1 MIPIHSQINTIR
13 QTINECF
20 DSLDYWLN
28 LDNKK
33 RSFHPL
39 FGGWTINEILEHISL
54 TNYFLLI
61 LIKKGTQKALKNVN
75 NLILVDELKGYHFLN
90 ADLEQI
96 GKHKSFTW
104 IRPEHMEPQGGI
116 TLNDL
121 KHKLENQRK
130 ECLYYL
136 DSMPNG
142 EGVLYKTTMTVN
154 GLGKIDVYQYI
165 HFLAMHIHRH
175 LEQMTKIEN
184 DYQNEL

>member
-1 MIPIHSQINTIR
+1 MIHLQINAIR
-13 QTINECF
+13 QTIKDQF
-20 DSLDYWLN
+20 QRLDYWFY
-28 LDNKK
+28 LDGIIQNH
-33 RSFHPL
+33 RPSS
-39 FGGWTINEILEHISL
+39 GGWAIIEILEHISL

-75 NLILVDELKGYHFLN
+75 NLILADELKGYNFLN

-96 GKHKSFTW
+96 GKHQSFEW
-104 IRPEHMEPQGGI
+104 IRPEHMEPQGDS

-121 KHKLENQRK
+121 KQKFESQRK

-165 HFLAMHIHRH
+165 YFLAMHIHRH
-175 LEQMTKIEN
+175 LEQMSKIEN